1 MHIYYYNK
9 CEYAF
14 YKLIGLPDTLLISF
28 KFILFI
34 SYS

>member
-14 YKLIGLPDTLLISF
+14 YKLIGLPDTLLISL
-28 KFILFI
+28 KDIKSI
-34 SYS
+34 SCS